1 MTNERRHDKESS
13 AGGHRKRTKL
23 RVKRPRWSIRD
34 VSTALAEVA
43 KVTGLVFAHVFRL
56 SMSSRFESEEGH
68 KDRRRSLLMDPEAC
82 DATEQQFSASLEG
95 PSTHPRFVV
104 TPESSISREAQSPR
118 GLELSKTAL
127 ERLATT
133 PQSSNCESAQEIGA
147 SAGDVAVAT
156 TPEIAA
162 APFQPDL
169 LAGDG
174 PSSWRNEVAARLN
187 NYRARRTPRGPRYPS
202 MRLDFGPADPP
213 TVTLARRQALA
224 LQSSTCTE
232 SVVTSAAPIAY
243 PAPALT
249 PVEPSAKIIEF
260 PRLSPSQKLFDELA
274 EPVLDRPRILEAPEL
289 VPPAPA
295 LGGILLEAVAER
307 ADERRPGFEMPL
319 QPARMI
325 RRVLA
330 VTTDAVFVM
339 LAFTAFAY
347 IFLRV
352 TPTVPPM
359 TQSAGISIVLLGLF
373 WAGYQYL
380 LLVHAG
386 STPGLKLAKLEL
398 SRFDG
403 APVPRSV
410 RRWRV
415 LASVLSG
422 ISLGLGYAWCFLDED
437 QLCWHDRITRTYMA
451 PKKSDSSH

>member
-1 MTNERRHDKESS
+1 
-13 AGGHRKRTKL
+13 
-23 RVKRPRWSIRD
+23 
-34 VSTALAEVA
+34 
-43 KVTGLVFAHVFRL
+43 
-56 SMSSRFESEEGH
+56 MSSRFESEEGH
-68 KDRRRSLLMDPEAC
+68 KDRRRSLLIDPEAS

-95 PSTHPRFVV
+95 ASTHPRFVV
-104 TPESSISREAQSPR
+104 TPEPSISREAQSPC
-118 GLELSKTAL
+118 GLELSETAL
-127 ERLATT
+127 EQLATT
-133 PQSSNCESAQEIGA
+133 SQSSNCELEQEIGA
-147 SAGDVAVAT
+147 SAGDVNVAT
-156 TPEIAA
+156 TPETAT

-169 LAGDG
+169 LAEDG

-187 NYRARRTPRGPRYPS
+187 NYRARRSPRGPRYPS
-202 MRLDFGPADPP
+202 MRLEFGPADPP
-213 TVTLARRQALA
+213 TVTLARRQAVA
-224 LQSSTCTE
+224 LESSTGTD
-232 SVVTSAAPIAY
+232 SVVTTTAPIAY
-243 PAPALT
+243 SVPVPP
-249 PVEPSAKIIEF
+249 PVEPGAKIIEF
-260 PRLSPSQKLFDELA
+260 PRQSPSQKLWDELA

-289 VPPAPA
+289 LPPAPA
-295 LGGILLEAVAER
+295 LGGIMLEAVVER

-330 VTTDAVFVM
+330 VTTDAVLVM

-352 TPTVPPM
+352 APTVPPM
-359 TQSAGISIVLLGLF
+359 TQSVGISIALLGLF
-373 WAGYQYL
+373 WTGYQYL

-398 SRFDG
+398 RRFDG
-403 APVPRSV
+403 ASVPRKI

-422 ISLGLGYAWCFLDED
+422 ISVGLGYAWCFLDED